1 MKVRYARQT
10 ATCLQ
15 LAQRLQ
21 ALPQVEAV
29 DYTGLEPNP
38 FWCKNI
44 EICFKAE
51 TVLSQKMNIL
61 HLAYLYTFN
70 TSNELTA

>member
-38 FWCKNI
+38 F
-44 EICFKAE
+44 
-51 TVLSQKMNIL
+51 
-61 HLAYLYTFN
+61 
-70 TSNELTA
+70 